1 MVGNTGIFCLRWY
14 SLQLYSYSLY
24 GGTATPYSLNM
35 MTTAEILD
43 RLRQDTVDLVWL
55 SESDYPFEVI
65 GWERGS
71 EMNPAALFTELV
83 DREITIETITL
94 ADFFASALTVE
105 DWYEAEELVQVDR
118 YRKLLQ
124 TIESTLTEVQV
135 FRVGEIEIS
144 VYIVGKTPDGDL
156 VGLKTHLV
164 ET

>member
-1 MVGNTGIFCLRWY
+1 
-14 SLQLYSYSLY
+14 
-24 GGTATPYSLNM
+24 M

-65 GWERGS
+65 GWEQGS

-105 DWYEAEELVQVDR
+105 DWYEAEELAQVDR